1 MPRLTA
7 RGANPCLLQA
17 LPVFQ
22 RLRVADGQAATNNG
36 TAIGQTMAPAPLA
49 AALDVVEGQS
59 VPTQIMFE
67 VADAEDLLK
76 ERDACGVSVHYPI
89 STRKP
94 CHYASGPC
102 LSTSNPHCY
111 GTPWV
116 LQVGLIASLKNEAKH
131 EIVEQALTALG
142 CMEHRGACSSDDVSG
157 DGAGL
162 MTKVPWA
169 LFKADFP
176 HLNEATTG

>member
-1 MPRLTA
+1 MRRKCAHSPPPQESHAPR
-7 RGANPCLLQA
+7 
-17 LPVFQ
+17 
-22 RLRVADGQAATNNG
+22 
-36 TAIGQTMAPAPLA
+36 
-49 AALDVVEGQS
+49 
-59 VPTQIMFE
+59 
-67 VADAEDLLK
+67 
-76 ERDACGVSVHYPI
+76 
-89 STRKP
+89 
-94 CHYASGPC
+94 
-102 LSTSNPHCY
+102 LSTSNPHRY

-169 LFKADFP
+169 LFKADLP